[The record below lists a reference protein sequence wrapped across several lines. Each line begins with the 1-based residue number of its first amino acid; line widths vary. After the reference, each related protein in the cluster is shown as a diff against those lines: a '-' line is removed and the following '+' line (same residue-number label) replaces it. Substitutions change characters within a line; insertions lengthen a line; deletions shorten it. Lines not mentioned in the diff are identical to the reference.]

1 MGSDDHGKKRYD
13 QIAKALEALVDSG
26 HIDHSRVYRVNF
38 WRGVFFG
45 LGAALGGTLVVASIV
60 YILSLF
66 TEIPWVRDLAEP
78 IRDAIDSSEN

>member
-1 MGSDDHGKKRYD
+1 MGNDKHEKKRYD

-45 LGAALGGTLVVASIV
+45 LGSALGGTLVVAAII

-66 TEIPWVRDLAEP
+66 TEIPLLKNIAETVRDS
-78 IRDAIDSSEN
+78 IDPTK

>member
-1 MGSDDHGKKRYD
+1 MVSDKSDKKRYD

-26 HIDHSRVYRVNF
+26 HIDHSRVYKVNF

-45 LGAALGGTLVVASIV
+45 FGAALGGTIVIASII

-66 TEIPWVRDLAEP
+66 TEIPFVGNIAETVRDSL
-78 IRDAIDSSEN
+78 DKGN